1 MTTNKIVIALGGNA
15 LQKKG
20 EASASAQ
27 QRASDITA
35 LAIAPLVKEGLKVA
49 IVHGNGP
56 QVGNIVLHEEAINT
70 EDVPTLPLDSDV
82 AMSQGL
88 IGYWLQQSFQEA
100 FMANQTNNSVVTLVT
115 QVVVDPNDQ
124 AFSNP
129 TKPIGPFYVNADEA
143 NMVASEKGYNVVEDA
158 GRGWRRVV
166 PSPKPIR
173 IVEIDTIKQLIDSG
187 TVVIS
192 VGGGGI
198 PVIEEGLKYT
208 GIEAVIDKDFAAARL
223 ADDVQA
229 DKLIILT
236 SVEAAMINFGKE
248 NQQSLGKISVEEITK
263 YIDEGQFKAGSMLP
277 KVQAAV
283 EFVRGGVNRQAII
296 AALDSVKEAIN
307 GESGT
312 IIYL

>member
-1 MTTNKIVIALGGNA
+1 MAQTIVIALGGNA

-27 QRASDITA
+27 QRASDATA
-35 LAIAPLVKEGLKVA
+35 MTLAPLIKEGLRVA

-70 EDVPTLPLDSDV
+70 SDVPTLPLDSDV

-100 FMANQTNNSVVTLVT
+100 FLASSMDTSVATIVT
-115 QVVVDPNDQ
+115 QVVVNANDS

-129 TKPIGPFYVNADEA
+129 TKPIGPFYLSEEA
-143 NMVASEKGYNVVEDA
+143 ANKIVSERGIKVVEDA

-166 PSPKPIR
+166 PSPKPVSI
-173 IVEIDTIKQLIDSG
+173 IELPTVKKLVNDG

-192 VGGGGI
+192 CGGGGI
-198 PVIEEGLKYT
+198 PVVSDGLKYT
-208 GIEAVIDKDFAAARL
+208 GVEAVIDKDFAAARL
-223 ADDVQA
+223 ADDLQA
-229 DKLIILT
+229 DKLVILT

-248 NQQSLGKISVEEITK
+248 NQQALGSVSVDEMK
-263 YIDEGQFKAGSMLP
+263 QYINEGHFLAGSMLP
-277 KVQAAV
+277 KVQAAIGFV
-283 EFVRGGVNRQAII
+283 EGGTGRQAII
-296 AALDSVKEAIN
+296 ASLDNVKAAVN

-312 IIYL
+312 VIS

>member
-1 MTTNKIVIALGGNA
+1 MAQTIVIALGGNA

-27 QRASDITA
+27 QRASDATA
-35 LAIAPLVKEGLKVA
+35 MTLAPLIREGLRVA

-70 EDVPTLPLDSDV
+70 SDVPTLPLDSDV

-100 FMANQTNNSVVTLVT
+100 FLASGMDNSVATIVT
-115 QVVVDPNDQ
+115 QVVVDAGDL

-129 TKPIGPFYVNADEA
+129 TKPIGPFYVSEEA
-143 NMVASEKGYNVVEDA
+143 ASKIVSERGAKVVEDA

-166 PSPKPIR
+166 PSPKPVKI
-173 IVEIDTIKQLIDSG
+173 IELLTIKKLVSDG

-192 VGGGGI
+192 CGGGGI
-198 PVIEEGLKYT
+198 PVVSEGMKYT
-208 GIEAVIDKDFAAARL
+208 GVEAVIDKDFAAARL
-223 ADDVQA
+223 ADDLQA

-236 SVEAAMINFGKE
+236 SVEAAMINFGKD
-248 NQQSLGKISVEEITK
+248 NQQVLGRVSVGDMK
-263 YIDEGQFKAGSMLP
+263 RYVQEGHFLAGSMLP
-277 KVQAAV
+277 KVQAAI
-283 EFVRGGVNRQAII
+283 EFVEGGTGRQAII
-296 AALDSVKEAIN
+296 ASLDNVKSAVN

-312 IIYL
+312 VIA